1 MRILV
6 KYFASYR
13 EAIGKY
19 EEELELVPGS
29 TVKEVVEK
37 IVVKYPGIELDKK
50 AILVLNQKV
59 VEGDQEV
66 KEGDVLAVFPLLGG
80 G

>member
-13 EAIGKY
+13 EAVGKY
-19 EEELELVPGS
+19 EEELELAPGS
-29 TVKEVVEK
+29 TVKEVIEK
-37 IVVKYPGIELDKK
+37 IVSRYPGIELDRE

-59 VEGDQEV
+59 VKDDQEV
-66 KEGDVLAVFPLLGG
+66 KDGDVLAVFPPLGG